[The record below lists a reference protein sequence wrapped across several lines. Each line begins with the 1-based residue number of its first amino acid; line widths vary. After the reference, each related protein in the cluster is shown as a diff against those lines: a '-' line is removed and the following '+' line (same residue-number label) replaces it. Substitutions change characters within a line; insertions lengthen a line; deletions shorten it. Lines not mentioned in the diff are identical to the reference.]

1 VWIDYKPDR
10 VGSKDEGEEEGGI
23 QESLIQAEY
32 RKGRN

>member
-10 VGSKDEGEEEGGI
+10 VGSKDEGEEGGI